1 MRILLHAG
9 AHPTDEDKLFASL
22 DANAPLLAKQ
32 GIALP
37 RVQSYRRPL
46 RQAMMQVVKK
56 PARRD
61 RASNVDVW
69 HVPGQDKYRAMILS
83 MPVFFGAPKESIH

>member
-32 GIALP
+32 GIA
-37 RVQSYRRPL
+37 
-46 RQAMMQVVKK
+46 
-56 PARRD
+56 
-61 RASNVDVW
+61 
-69 HVPGQDKYRAMILS
+69 
-83 MPVFFGAPKESIH
+83 